1 MYLAIYLKSTSTI
14 ISFICFY
21 FILFLLH
28 ICDTFFPSQSAT
40 HLFYF
45 NRYTLFAYIHHIE
58 IIGKFISQFR
68 MIRSYILLAISNGIQ
83 GSQPGIG
90 VICVIKVKFYE
101 LTIEKMEFHDSEY
114 CMS

>member
-1 MYLAIYLKSTSTI
+1 
-14 ISFICFY
+14 
-21 FILFLLH
+21 
-28 ICDTFFPSQSAT
+28 
-40 HLFYF
+40 
-45 NRYTLFAYIHHIE
+45 
-58 IIGKFISQFR
+58 
-68 MIRSYILLAISNGIQ
+68 MIRSYILLDISNGIQ

>member
-1 MYLAIYLKSTSTI
+1 MPNVYFDSLFRLFA
-14 ISFICFY
+14 FI

-28 ICDTFFPSQSAT
+28 ICDTLFPSQSAT

-45 NRYTLFAYIHHIE
+45 NRYILFVYTIHHIE

-68 MIRSYILLAISNGIQ
+68 IIRSYIYLSNDIQ

-90 VICVIKVKFYE
+90 VICVIKVRFYE
-101 LTIEKMEFHDSEY
+101 LNRENGIS
-114 CMS
+114 

>member
-1 MYLAIYLKSTSTI
+1 MYLAMYLKSTSTHYFVYLFLFLF
-14 ISFICFY
+14 SFY
-21 FILFLLH
+21 F
-28 ICDTFFPSQSAT
+28 TFVTHFPSQSAT
-40 HLFYF
+40 NLFYF

-90 VICVIKVKFYE
+90 IICVIKVKFYV
-101 LTIEKMEFHDSEY
+101 LTI
-114 CMS
+114 

>member
-1 MYLAIYLKSTSTI
+1 MYLAIYLVYFDSLFRLFV
-14 ISFICFY
+14 FI